1 MADNHDDAST
11 TSDVELEGMEVDDIE
26 EEEEEEEDVPA
37 VAAAV
42 PPSSPAVNTKLK
54 ETERRDLEAARKE
67 RMELIQAESKK
78 IQPAATK
85 QDRLAYLMA
94 QSDVFAHFLAGMF
107 AQQQHWLVSCVCVV
121 ERENDTEEQRR
132 IYLQQPLE
140 NIMLLHDTST
150 HDSLFS
156 LLHTN

>member
-107 AQQQHWLVSCVCVV
+107 AQQQH
-121 ERENDTEEQRR
+121 
-132 IYLQQPLE
+132 
-140 NIMLLHDTST
+140 
-150 HDSLFS
+150 
-156 LLHTN
+156 